1 MRNRYPI
8 LGSNVVIEENRPY
21 PEGIAWDEAWRQR
34 QRADSIEDGCES
46 LARLIAI
53 GCKIAEQ
60 DGEWWLWGKGGEGIV
75 GRKTI
80 AEMLRA
86 VATVD
91 VEKYEREYDERCRR
105 YMDRTRNIDTLGW

>member
-1 MRNRYPI
+1 MSIDPK
-8 LGSNVVIEENRPY
+8 RPY

-60 DGEWWLWGKGGEGIV
+60 DGEWWLWEKGGEGIV
-75 GRKTI
+75 GRKTLT
-80 AEMLRA
+80 EMLKA

-91 VEKYEREYDERCRR
+91 VADHERRYDEKCRQ
-105 YMDRTRNIDTLGW
+105 YMDRTRDIDTLGW